1 MDDLA
6 AATLDV
12 LANALQQCRCYP
24 WIIASAAIGVYAR
37 DASVHAGACKM
48 VVQAVI
54 PVLHQIMD
62 EKVTVQVLLQNTDLT
77 RDILTLAGQQI
88 AERPESA
95 TTTPSSTPLP
105 FTTHRDFGWQLD
117 SIQQLGQK
125 RRAESPGGSESNKRQ
140 KTGTE

>member
-1 MDDLA
+1 
-6 AATLDV
+6 
-12 LANALQQCRCYP
+12 
-24 WIIASAAIGVYAR
+24 
-37 DASVHAGACKM
+37 M